1 MLASFSSGNELI
13 SLTSLKFKL
22 DYGMISQAMNSSAM
36 PYAQYYL
43 RQSCHLT
50 FGESFSQY
58 HIRKEYKWETI

>member
-1 MLASFSSGNELI
+1 MLTSFSSGNELI
-13 SLTSLKFKL
+13 SLISLKFKL

-50 FGESFSQY
+50 FGKSFSQY
-58 HIRKEYKWETI
+58 HS